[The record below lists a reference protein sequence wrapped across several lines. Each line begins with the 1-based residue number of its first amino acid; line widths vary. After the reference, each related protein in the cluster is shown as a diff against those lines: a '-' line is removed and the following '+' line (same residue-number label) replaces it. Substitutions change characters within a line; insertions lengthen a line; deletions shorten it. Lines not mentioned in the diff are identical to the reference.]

1 VIDLLVL
8 AAILAACTAAGLLL
22 LRVAGALPDARDEH
36 LLVGLAAGLGLA
48 SILALALAASGALHR
63 WPLVIAGAVALVA
76 GWAELLDALGAVR
89 GPRSRQA
96 WVLLAV
102 CVLLLLAEAPTWF
115 APPVG
120 GDQTK
125 YHLAYPRLYALAG
138 GLVPTPWSLWGQ
150 QQWLQNFLFAIA
162 YVLRGENLARLLNA
176 VSGVLAALG
185 LATLTRRHLD
195 HRLGAV
201 AGALFFTMPMCWS
214 QMVRAGVD
222 LCLVAYTAMAVT
234 ACLDWA
240 EGQRGSD
247 LRRAGIFAG
256 MAGGS
261 KIMGLLVPTLVG
273 IAILVVLVRR
283 RATVGR
289 FVGVS
294 LAYGLLAL
302 ALLSPWYVRNL
313 VDTGNPLYPFGQSVF
328 AGRNW
333 SREADA
339 YLNVYYDEYRTR
351 EAAQRGAKPY
361 KGVEVALFPWDLTM
375 HPESFENGKR
385 QGQDVSPFCFAFL
398 PALVLVRR
406 RRAPALAVAAMGLA
420 YAFIIAAGAWA
431 HPRYV
436 LPGIALAL
444 AAATLAA
451 PALCGR
457 RIFAV
462 VVACTVAGNL
472 LLISRMLRPMWPD
485 QVRVAL
491 GRMAPGAFLDKYSER
506 YVFWRQANRAIP
518 DSGRVIVLE
527 KIPHPYYIE
536 RPFVLLSYLEQGL
549 VDYRAVNSVPALDEA
564 VRRLGGTHVAVDEDG
579 LQAAGDPYESQVTAL
594 WREFIAQAGTPI
606 LRAGGYAL
614 YAVPAQATAGGAR
627 G

>member
-1 VIDLLVL
+1 MIDLLVL
-8 AAILAACTAAGLLL
+8 AAILAACTAGGLLL
-22 LRVAGALPDARDEH
+22 LRVVGALPDARDEH
-36 LLVGLAAGLGLA
+36 LLAGMAAGLGLA

-63 WPLVIAGAVALVA
+63 WPLAVAGAVALVA
-76 GWAELLDALGAVR
+76 GWAELLGALGAAH
-89 GPRSRQA
+89 GPRSRRA
-96 WVLLAV
+96 WVLVVV
-102 CVLLLLAEAPTWF
+102 CALLLLAEAPTWF

-138 GLVPTPWSLWGQ
+138 SLVQTPWSFWGQ

-162 YVLRGENLARLLNA
+162 FTLRGENLARLLNA

-185 LATLTRRHLD
+185 VATLARRHLGT
-195 HRLGAV
+195 RLGAV
-201 AGALFFTMPMCWS
+201 VGALFFTMPMCWS
-214 QMVRAGVD
+214 QMVRVGVD

-234 ACLDWA
+234 AWLDWT

-256 MAGGS
+256 LAGGS
-261 KIMGLLVPTLVG
+261 KIMGLLVPVLVG
-273 IAILVVLVRR
+273 IGVLVVLVRR
-283 RATVGR
+283 RASIGR
-289 FVGVS
+289 FVGTP
-294 LAYGLLAL
+294 LAYGFLAL
-302 ALLSPWYVRNL
+302 ALLTPWYVRNF
-313 VDTGNPLYPFGQSVF
+313 VDTGNPLYPFGQSIF

-351 EAAQRGAKPY
+351 EASQRGAKPY
-361 KGVEVALFPWDLTM
+361 KGAEVAMFPWDLTM

-385 QGQDVSPFCFAFL
+385 QGQDVSPFCLAFL

-406 RRAPALAVAAMGLA
+406 RRAVALAVAALGLA
-420 YAFIIAAGAWA
+420 YVVIIAAGAWA

-436 LPGIALAL
+436 LPGIALLL
-444 AAATLAA
+444 AAATPAA
-451 PALCGR
+451 RALCGR
-457 RIFAV
+457 RVFAV

-491 GRMAPGAFLDKYSER
+491 GRMTPGAFLDKYSER
-506 YVFWRQANRAIP
+506 YVFWHQANPAIP
-518 DSGRVIVLE
+518 DSGRVLVLE

-549 VDYRAVNSVPALDEA
+549 VDYRTVNTLPALDQA
-564 VRRLGGTHVAVDEDG
+564 ARRLGATHVAVDEEG
-579 LQAAGDPYESQVTAL
+579 LHAAGDPYESQVTAL
-594 WREFIAQAGTPI
+594 WREFIAQAGVPI

-614 YAVPAQATAGGAR
+614 YVVPPQAAAGGAR

>member
-8 AAILAACTAAGLLL
+8 AAILAACTAGGLLL

-36 LLVGLAAGLGLA
+36 LLAGVATGLGIA
-48 SILALALAASGALHR
+48 SVLTLALAAAGALHR
-63 WPLVIAGAVALVA
+63 WPLIVAGAVALVA
-76 GWAELLDALGAVR
+76 GWAELLDAVGAVR

-96 WVLLAV
+96 WILVAV
-102 CVLLLLAEAPTWF
+102 CALLLLAEAPTWF

-138 GLVPTPWSLWGQ
+138 GLVGTPWSFWGQ
-150 QQWLQNFLFAIA
+150 QQWLQNFLFALA
-162 YVLRGENLARLLNA
+162 YALRGENLARLMNA

-185 LATLTRRHLD
+185 LATLARRHLD
-195 HRLGAV
+195 RRLGAV

-222 LCLVAYTAMAVT
+222 LCLVAYTALAVT
-234 ACLDWA
+234 ACLDWID
-240 EGQRGSD
+240 GQRGSD

-256 MAGGS
+256 LAGGS
-261 KIMGLLVPTLVG
+261 KIMGLLVPALVG
-273 IAILVVLVRR
+273 IAILVGLVRR
-283 RATVGR
+283 RAGAGR
-289 FVGVS
+289 FVGTS
-294 LAYGLLAL
+294 LTYGVIALLV
-302 ALLSPWYVRNL
+302 LSPWYVRNA
-313 VDTGNPLYPFGQSVF
+313 VDTGNPLYPFGQSIF

-333 SREADA
+333 SRAADA

-351 EAAQRGAKPY
+351 EAAQRGGKPY
-361 KGVEVALFPWDLTM
+361 KGVEVASFPWDLTM

-385 QGQDVSPFCFAFL
+385 EGQDVSPFCLAFL
-398 PALVLVRR
+398 PALVLVRS
-406 RRAPALAVAAMGLA
+406 RRATALAVAAIGLA
-420 YAFIIAAGAWA
+420 YVVIISAGAWA

-451 PALCGR
+451 RALCGR
-457 RIFAV
+457 RLFAV

-506 YVFWRQANRAIP
+506 YVFWHQANRAIP
-518 DSGRVIVLE
+518 ESGRVLVLE

-549 VDYRAVNSVPALDEA
+549 VDYRTVNTLPALDRA
-564 VRRLGGTHVAVDEDG
+564 AQQLGATHVAVDEEG

-594 WREFIAQAGTPI
+594 WRAFVAQTGAPV

-614 YAVPAQATAGGAR
+614 YALPAPAPAGDVR